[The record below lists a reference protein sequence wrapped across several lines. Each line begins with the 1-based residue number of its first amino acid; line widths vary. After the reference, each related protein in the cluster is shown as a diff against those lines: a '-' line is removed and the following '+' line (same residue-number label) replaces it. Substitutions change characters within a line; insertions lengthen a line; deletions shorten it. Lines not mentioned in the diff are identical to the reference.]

1 VIGTESIPNTKELVQ
16 WQIFFYMVEKCLQRN
31 FEHDTLD
38 NYFQMVNHEKE
49 TRNNSISIKLPRIKL
64 ELAKQSF
71 YFGGAKLFN
80 SLPATTRRSMIL
92 K

>member
-1 VIGTESIPNTKELVQ
+1 VIGTKSIPNTKKLVQ
-16 WQIFFYMVEKCLQRN
+16 SQICFMVEKCLQKN

-38 NYFQMVNHEKE
+38 NYFQMVSHEKE
-49 TRNNSISIKLPRIKL
+49 TKNNSISIKLPRIKL

-80 SLPATTRRSMIL
+80 DYQQQHEDL
-92 K
+92 

>member
-1 VIGTESIPNTKELVQ
+1 
-16 WQIFFYMVEKCLQRN
+16 
-31 FEHDTLD
+31 
-38 NYFQMVNHEKE
+38 MVNHEKE

-71 YFGGAKLFN
+71 YFGGAKLSGGHF
-80 SLPATTRRSMIL
+80 T